1 MTKTRRKLIVL
12 CGFQME
18 NIEVFLKAV
27 ELYGVPSNSL
37 FPTADLFEGRNMAMV
52 ISTIL
57 QFGSEVSQHAP
68 SLSFCF
74 CPFLFP
80 FRFHPIVMDFV

>member
-1 MTKTRRKLIVL
+1 MAITNWYIVGL
-12 CGFQME
+12 QMENSQVAIMNWYIVGLQME

-57 QFGSEVSQHAP
+57 QFGSEVSQ
-68 SLSFCF
+68 L
-74 CPFLFP
+74 PFLLS
-80 FRFHPIVMDFV
+80 